1 MRLALVVDRGA
12 VSEGPSARQW
22 LACTE
27 QAGLTR
33 PPIPQRGLGR
43 GLSGVGG
50 SFAPP
55 AAFVG
60 GTARQMARRGPL
72 GHGAAVDD
80 GRVAQSTECIGLHC
94 FGIRGI
100 GGGC

>member
-1 MRLALVVDRGA
+1 MRHTDVVDSGA
-12 VSEGPSARQW
+12 GSDVASARQG
-22 LACTE
+22 LACAM